1 MTSTLVAAIITI
13 TLALVFYTIGVWSEH
28 RAKTLKVIH
37 LVFFWL
43 GLCMDTT
50 GTMLMS
56 RIADSSNKSGMFSA
70 HGVTGLLAIIL
81 MIIHAVWATIVL
93 VKKSENASKNF
104 HKFSLV
110 VWIIW
115 LIPYILGTVMGMN

>member
-1 MTSTLVAAIITI
+1 MDTILIVAIITI
-13 TLALVFYTIGVWSEH
+13 ILALVFYTIGVWSEH
-28 RAKTLKVIH
+28 RAKNLKVIH
-37 LVFFWL
+37 VIFFWL

-56 RIADSSNKSGMFSA
+56 KIAESGNKIGMFSA

-81 MIIHAVWATIVL
+81 MIIHAIWATVVL
-93 VKKSENASKNF
+93 VKKSESASQNF
-104 HKFSLV
+104 HKFSLA

-115 LIPYILGTVMGMN
+115 LIPYILGMIVGMK